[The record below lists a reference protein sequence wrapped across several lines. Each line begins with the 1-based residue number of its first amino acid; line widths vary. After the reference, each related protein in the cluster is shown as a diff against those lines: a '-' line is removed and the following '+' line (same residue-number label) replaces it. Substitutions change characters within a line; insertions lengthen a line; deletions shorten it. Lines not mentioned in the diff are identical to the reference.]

1 MSDADIDRLRRGG
14 HDPVKIYAAY
24 RAAVEHAGQPT
35 VILAKTKK
43 GYGMGLWGQGK
54 MGTHQQK
61 KLDDAAL
68 KEFRDR
74 FALPLS
80 DEDVVQPRFFHPGA
94 DSQEIRYLEAR
105 RKELGGYLPMR
116 TASAS
121 TLTVPSLQR
130 SEEHTSELQSH
141 HDLVCRLLLEKKK
154 KKDIDN

>member
-1 MSDADIDRLRRGG
+1 FFNKYPELRRIIAHMSDADIDRLRRGG

-24 RAAVEHAGQPT
+24 RAAAQHAGQPT

-68 KEFRDR
+68 MEFRDR

-80 DEDVVQPRFFHPGA
+80 DEDVAQLRFYHPGPE
-94 DSQEIRYLEAR
+94 SQEIRYLHAR
-105 RKELGGYLPMR
+105 RKALGGYLPAR
-116 TASAS
+116 ITRAA
-121 TLTVPSLQR
+121 TLSVP
-130 SEEHTSELQSH
+130 
-141 HDLVCRLLLEKKK
+141 
-154 KKDIDN
+154 